1 MKIQRITRIQ
11 DPRAQKILEL
21 EREAF
26 GSGAM
31 HAYGLFP
38 LIEAQLVYVFED
50 SQDILGWALVLN
62 QIERIGAAWLFS
74 YGVAKGH
81 RGRGVGRQGF
91 LLLKKELRGLGFE
104 ALGLTVEPKN
114 QAALKIYT
122 EGEALLQK
130 KLVSEYY
137 GAGEDRL
144 FLEISLIGP
153 GSKNPEF

>member
-11 DPRAQKILEL
+11 DPRVQKILEL
-21 EREAF
+21 EKEAF

-38 LIEAQLVYVFED
+38 LVETQLVYVFEE
-50 SQDILGWALVLN
+50 QQEILGWALVLN
-62 QIERIGAAWLFS
+62 QVGRVGAAWLFS

-91 LLLKKELRGLGFE
+91 PLLKDELAGLGFE
-104 ALGLTVEPKN
+104 TLGLTVGPEN

-122 EGEALLQK
+122 EGETLLQK

-144 FLEISLIGP
+144 LLEISLIEKP
-153 GSKNPEF
+153 